1 MSQQRDLLEPFS
13 EKVVKKV
20 DKGFGPIDYVSW
32 TDKIQR
38 LLMVLG
44 GFDWDVSDPFL
55 SGEEK
60 EPVGIRGTLKVTIDD
75 IPRSVSGL
83 GSGRDVKK
91 AETDAFSRCCAKIG
105 LGLHL
110 WTQGGDKDGGYWLP
124 SVLDR
129 EEPKEV
135 TDD

>member
-1 MSQQRDLLEPFS
+1 MTQQRDLLEPFNP
-13 EKVVKKV
+13 KVIKQV
-20 DKGFGPIDYVSW
+20 DKGFGPIAFVSW

-44 GFDWDVSDPFL
+44 GFDWDVSEPFL

-60 EPVGIRGTLKVTIDD
+60 EPVGIRGTLKVVIDD
-75 IPRSVSGL
+75 VPRSVSGL

-110 WTQGGDKDGGYWLP
+110 WTAGGSKDGGYWITG
-124 SVLDR
+124 VLDK
-129 EEPKEV
+129 KESDE
-135 TDD
+135 T